1 MLGQSA
7 IPLVSTEVALL
18 ICRQALRYRGFV
30 LGAAVVAALL
40 TAGCD
45 AGGGDSGSKPASHQ
59 AGSVVAPGKPGE
71 PARTLSPSQAVKE
84 AGVDTP
90 NTADVRYV
98 QLMIQHHAQ
107 ALELTG
113 LVPTR
118 SRSATVKRLAER
130 ITASQQ
136 PEIGAM
142 EGWLTRHGRSA
153 QSGKHEHGA
162 MPGMATAGQL
172 EELRAAKG
180 TAFDQM
186 FLKLMITHHQG
197 AITMATEVLAEGNNV
212 QVEEMADDVV
222 AQQTTEIGR
231 MRALSS

>member
-1 MLGQSA
+1 ML
-7 IPLVSTEVALL
+7 IR
-18 ICRQALRYRGFV
+18 RQTLRFRRLV
-30 LGAAVVAALL
+30 LGAAVAAAML
-40 TAGCD
+40 TSAGCD
-45 AGGGDSGSKPASHQ
+45 ADGGDNGAKSEAHQ

-71 PARTLSPSQAVKE
+71 PARTLSPSEAVKE

-90 NTADVRYV
+90 NSADVRYV

-107 ALELTG
+107 ALELTA

-130 ITASQQ
+130 ITAAQQ

-142 EGWLTRHGRSA
+142 EGWLSRHGLSG
-153 QSGKHEHGA
+153 QSGKHDHGA
-162 MPGMATAGQL
+162 MPGMATAAQL
-172 EELRAAKG
+172 EQLGATKG
-180 TAFDQM
+180 TAFDQL

-197 AITMATEVLAEGNNV
+197 AVTMAADVLSEGNNV
-212 QVEEMADDVV
+212 QVEEMAGDVV
-222 AQQTTEIGR
+222 AQQTTEINR

>member
-1 MLGQSA
+1 MIRRQS
-7 IPLVSTEVALL
+7 
-18 ICRQALRYRGFV
+18 LRFRGFV
-30 LGAAVVAALL
+30 LGAAVAAIALAS
-40 TAGCD
+40 AGCD
-45 AGGGDSGSKPASHQ
+45 AGSGDSGSKSAVHT
-59 AGSVVAPGKPGE
+59 AGSVVAPGRPGE

-90 NTADVRYV
+90 NSADVRYV

-130 ITASQQ
+130 ITAAQQ

-142 EGWLTRHGRSA
+142 EGWLTRHGRSGE
-153 QSGKHEHGA
+153 SGKHNHGA

-172 EELRAAKG
+172 EELRGAKAA
-180 TAFDQM
+180 AFDTL

-197 AITMATEVLAEGNNV
+197 AITMATEVLSEGNNV
-212 QVEEMADDVV
+212 QVEEMAGDVV
-222 AQQTTEIGR
+222 AQQTTEIDR
-231 MRALSS
+231 MRALSSSDG

>member
-1 MLGQSA
+1 ML
-7 IPLVSTEVALL
+7 IR
-18 ICRQALRYRGFV
+18 RQTLRFRGFA
-30 LGAAVVAALL
+30 LGAAVAAAVL
-40 TAGCD
+40 TSAGCD
-45 AGGGDSGSKPASHQ
+45 AGSGDSGSKSDAHK

-71 PARTLSPSQAVKE
+71 PARTLSPSEAVKE
-84 AGVDTP
+84 AGVDSP
-90 NTADVRYV
+90 NSADVRYV

-130 ITASQQ
+130 ITAAQQ

-142 EGWLTRHGRSA
+142 EGWLTRHGRSGQSEQSE
-153 QSGKHEHGA
+153 QSGKHDHGA
-162 MPGMATAGQL
+162 MPGMATAAQL
-172 EELRAAKG
+172 QKLGAAKG
-180 TAFDQM
+180 TAFDQL

-197 AITMATEVLAEGNNV
+197 AITMATEVLSEGNNV

>member
-1 MLGQSA
+1 M
-7 IPLVSTEVALL
+7 IR
-18 ICRQALRYRGFV
+18 RQTPRFRGLV
-30 LGAAVVAALL
+30 LGTAVAAAVLMS
-40 TAGCD
+40 AGCD
-45 AGGGDSGSKPASHQ
+45 AGGGDNSAKSEAHQ

-71 PARTLSPSQAVKE
+71 AARTLSPSEAVKE

-90 NTADVRYV
+90 NSADVRYV

-130 ITASQQ
+130 ITAAQQ

-142 EGWLTRHGRSA
+142 EGWLSRHGLSR
-153 QSGKHEHGA
+153 QSGKHDHGA
-162 MPGMATAGQL
+162 MPGMATATQL
-172 EELRAAKG
+172 EQLRAAKG
-180 TAFDQM
+180 TAFDQL

-197 AITMATEVLAEGNNV
+197 AVTMATDALSEGNNV
-212 QVEEMADDVV
+212 QVEEMAGDVV
-222 AQQTTEIGR
+222 AQQTTEINR
-231 MRALSS
+231 MRALST

>member
-1 MLGQSA
+1 ML
-7 IPLVSTEVALL
+7 IR
-18 ICRQALRYRGFV
+18 RQTLRFRRLV
-30 LGAAVVAALL
+30 LGAAVAAAVL
-40 TAGCD
+40 TSAGCD
-45 AGGGDSGSKPASHQ
+45 AGGGDNGAKSEAHK

-71 PARTLSPSQAVKE
+71 PARTLSPSEAVKE

-90 NTADVRYV
+90 NSADVRYV

-118 SRSATVKRLAER
+118 SRSTTVKRLAER
-130 ITASQQ
+130 ITAAQQ

-142 EGWLTRHGRSA
+142 EGWLSRHGLSG
-153 QSGKHEHGA
+153 QSGKHDHGA
-162 MPGMATAGQL
+162 MPGMATATQL
-172 EELRAAKG
+172 EQLRAAKG
-180 TAFDQM
+180 TAFDQL

-197 AITMATEVLAEGNNV
+197 AVTMATDALSEGNNV
-212 QVEEMADDVV
+212 QVEEMAGDVV
-222 AQQTTEIGR
+222 AQQTTEINR

>member
-1 MLGQSA
+1 M
-7 IPLVSTEVALL
+7 L
-18 ICRQALRYRGFV
+18 ICRQTLRFRGFA
-30 LGAAVVAALL
+30 LGVAVAAAVL
-40 TAGCD
+40 TSAGCD
-45 AGGGDSGSKPASHQ
+45 AGSGDSGSKSGAHE

-71 PARTLSPSQAVKE
+71 PARTLSPSEAVKE

-90 NTADVRYV
+90 NSADVRYV

-107 ALELTG
+107 ALELTA

-130 ITASQQ
+130 ITAAQQ

-142 EGWLTRHGRSA
+142 EGWLSRNGMSG
-153 QSGKHEHGA
+153 QSGKHDHGA

-180 TAFDQM
+180 TAFDQL

-197 AITMATEVLAEGNNV
+197 AVTMATDVLSEGNNV
-212 QVEEMADDVV
+212 QVEEMAGDVV
-222 AQQTTEIGR
+222 AQQTTEINR

>member
-1 MLGQSA
+1 M
-7 IPLVSTEVALL
+7 IR
-18 ICRQALRYRGFV
+18 RQALRFRGIV
-30 LGAAVVAALL
+30 LGAAVTAAVLAS
-40 TAGCD
+40 AGCD
-45 AGGGDSGSKPASHQ
+45 AGSGGGSPKSEAHQ

-71 PARTLSPSQAVKE
+71 PARTLSPSEAVEE

-90 NTADVRYV
+90 NSADVRYV
-98 QLMIQHHAQ
+98 QQMIQHHAQ

-130 ITASQQ
+130 ITAAQQ

-142 EGWLTRHGRSA
+142 EGWLTRHGRSG
-153 QSGKHEHGA
+153 QSGQHDHGA

-172 EELRAAKG
+172 EELGAAKG
-180 TAFDQM
+180 TAFDQL

-197 AITMATEVLAEGNNV
+197 AITMATEVLSEGNNV
-212 QVEEMADDVV
+212 QVEEMAGDVV
-222 AQQTTEIGR
+222 AQQTTEIDR
-231 MRALSS
+231 MRALSP

>member
-1 MLGQSA
+1 M
-7 IPLVSTEVALL
+7 IR
-18 ICRQALRYRGFV
+18 RQAQRLRGIV
-30 LGAAVVAALL
+30 LGTAVAAAVL
-40 TAGCD
+40 TSSGCD
-45 AGGGDSGSKPASHQ
+45 AGSGDSGSKSEAHR

-84 AGVDTP
+84 AGVDSP
-90 NTADVRYV
+90 NSADVRYV

-113 LVPTR
+113 LVPAR

-130 ITASQQ
+130 ITAAQQ

-142 EGWLTRHGRSA
+142 QGWLTRHGRSG

-172 EELRAAKG
+172 QELKSAKG
-180 TAFDQM
+180 TAFDQL

-197 AITMATEVLAEGNNV
+197 AITMATEVLSEGNNV
-212 QVEEMADDVV
+212 QVEEMAGDVV
-222 AQQTTEIGR
+222 AQQTTEIDR